1 MDNMGGE
8 QHDQE
13 TFKAVYDQ
21 DPVVQNLVASFD
33 PEGVVLK
40 GGEEVTPPAQGDDTV
55 DQMAQSATSNAMS
68 Q

>member
-33 PEGVVLK
+33 PEGVKTLV
-40 GGEEVTPPAQGDDTV
+40 
-55 DQMAQSATSNAMS
+55 QS
-68 Q
+68 

>member
-21 DPVVQNLVASFD
+21 DPKVQELVASFD
-33 PEGVVLK
+33 PEGVTLK
-40 GGEEVTPPAQGDDTV
+40 GGEEPQQPAQDNTV
-55 DQMAQSATSNAMS
+55 DKMAQSATANAMS

>member
-1 MDNMGGE
+1 MDNLGGE

-21 DPVVQNLVASFD
+21 DPKVQELVASFD
-33 PEGVVLK
+33 PEGVTLK
-40 GGEEVTPPAQGDDTV
+40 GGEEPQQPAQGDDTV
-55 DQMAQSATSNAMS
+55 DQMAQSATANAM